1 VIFGCL
7 LNIWRNTKAGW
18 RIIDDF
24 KFLTIILLYFQLISR
39 QFNLGLSV
47 SKAQVQRVT
56 ESDLEFLMWFFILIH
71 VYFVSIK
78 VQIVFNS
85 NKFIN

>member
-1 VIFGCL
+1 MSDNNSFIFSVDFTPIQFGL
-7 LNIWRNTKAGW
+7 L
-18 RIIDDF
+18 
-24 KFLTIILLYFQLISR
+24 
-39 QFNLGLSV
+39 V